1 MVSVNNVSLLFGS
14 FVLLDEVSF
23 LITRQERIG
32 LTGRN
37 GAGKSTLMKIIAG
50 LQEPTSGIVE
60 RPRELTV
67 GYLEQQMKVSDTTTV
82 LEEALTAF
90 AELRS
95 LEQDIEEMT
104 REIAERT
111 DYETDSY
118 HQLLDRMHEAGE
130 RHSILGGSDYVA
142 LTGQT
147 LNGLGFSAKEFN
159 RPTSELSGGWRMR
172 VELAK
177 ILLRKPDLILLDE
190 PTNHLDIESII
201 WLEGFLETYPGAVML
216 VSHDRTF
223 LDNVTHRTIEIS
235 LGKIYDYRVPY
246 TKYTVLRRE
255 RREQQTAAYRNQQK
269 MIDDTERFIERFRY
283 KPTKAIQ
290 VQSKIKQLKK
300 LERIEIEEE
309 DTSAINIRFS
319 PAPRSG
325 TVVVEADEAS
335 KRYGSHL
342 VLDRVS
348 MKIERGEKVAFVGR
362 NGEGK
367 TTLARMILGQ
377 VDFQGTLKSGH
388 NVNIGYFAQNQDEL
402 LDDDMTVFET
412 VDRIAVGDIRT
423 RLRDIL
429 GAFLFHGEDIDKK
442 VKVLSGGERSRLAIV
457 QLLLEPYNLLLLD
470 EPTNHLDIRS
480 KEILKQALKKFD
492 GTLIVV
498 SHDRDFL
505 DGLVEKVYEFR
516 NRKIRTHLGGIA
528 EFLRARKIESLRELE
543 RKSPAAGK
551 GYAAKAKVSMA
562 AGIRY
567 APAGEGGA
575 ATETGKAAQAKGS
588 AEAGMRYNPTGKE
601 SAAAGKSSAAAEKG
615 KSATAKGS
623 AAAGIG
629 YAPAGEGGAATGKGR
644 PPAGNG
650 SPAPENNGLS
660 AGNDNQGLTKVLSRA
675 KPGISYQ
682 EKKENERVHRRLK
695 KQVTE
700 VEAQITAT
708 EHEIAEMDARLASG
722 DPAVISD
729 PAFYSE
735 YEEKK
740 NRLEALMEN
749 WEEAHT
755 ELESFQTEYMNNYD
769 TV

>member
-50 LQEPTSGIVE
+50 MQDPTSGSIE
-60 RPRELTV
+60 RPRELTI

-82 LEEALTAF
+82 LEEALTSF
-90 AELRS
+90 TELRA
-95 LEQDIEEMT
+95 LEQEIADTT
-104 REIAERT
+104 REVAERT
-111 DYETDSY
+111 DYESDSY
-118 HQLLDRMHEAGE
+118 HQLLDRMHAAGE
-130 RHSILGGSDYVA
+130 RHQILGGSDYVA
-142 LTGQT
+142 VTGQT
-147 LNGLGFSAKEFN
+147 LTGLGFSPREFN
-159 RPTSELSGGWRMR
+159 RPTKELSGGWRMR

-201 WLEGFLETYPGAVML
+201 WLETFLETYPGAVIL

-223 LDNVTHRTIEIS
+223 LDNVTRRTIEIS

-246 TKYTVLRRE
+246 TKYTELRKE

-269 MIDDTERFIERFRY
+269 MIDDTEKFIERFRY
-283 KPTKAIQ
+283 KPTKAVQ

-300 LERIEIEEE
+300 LDRIEIEDE
-309 DTSAINIRFS
+309 DLSAMNIRFS

-342 VLDRVS
+342 VLDKIS

-377 VDFQGTLKSGH
+377 VDHEGVIKRGH
-388 NVNIGYFAQNQDEL
+388 NVSTGYFAQNQDEL
-402 LDDDMTVFET
+402 LNDELTVFET
-412 VDRIAVGDIRT
+412 VDRIARGDIRS
-423 RLRDIL
+423 RLRDLL
-429 GAFLFHGEDIDKK
+429 GAFLFGGEDIDKK

-480 KEILKQALKKFD
+480 KEILKKALIKFD

-505 DGLVEKVYEFR
+505 DGLVNKVFEFR
-516 NRKIRTHLGGIA
+516 NRKIRTHLGGIS
-528 EFLRARKIESLRELE
+528 EFLRSRKLESLRELE
-543 RKSPAAGK
+543 R
-551 GYAAKAKVSMA
+551 
-562 AGIRY
+562 R
-567 APAGEGGA
+567 
-575 ATETGKAAQAKGS
+575 
-588 AEAGMRYNPTGKE
+588 N
-601 SAAAGKSSAAAEKG
+601 
-615 KSATAKGS
+615 
-623 AAAGIG
+623 
-629 YAPAGEGGAATGKGR
+629 
-644 PPAGNG
+644 PPAGQKGAPQKGAGQRGAADKGATGNG
-650 SPAPENNGLS
+650 AARKNAVDKHPGQKGAGDKGAAINAADRKVADQRATGQTASDQRAASQAVPATESENPQQNSKMRYL
-660 AGNDNQGLTKVLSRA
+660 
-675 KPGISYQ
+675 
-682 EKKENERVHRRLK
+682 EKKETERVYRRIQR
-695 KQVTE
+695 QVHE
-700 VEAQITAT
+700 NEAEITKLEGEITA
-708 EHEIAEMDARLASG
+708 MNARLASG
-722 DPAVISD
+722 DPGAVSD
-729 PAFYSE
+729 PAFYEE
-735 YEEKK
+735 YEQKK
-740 NRLEALMEN
+740 QSLETLMQKWEEVHSELEAFM
-749 WEEAHT
+749 A
-755 ELESFQTEYMNNYD
+755 EYMSTD
-769 TV
+769 ESQRSSEDRT

>member
-50 LQEPTSGIVE
+50 LQEPTSGSVE

-95 LEQDIEEMT
+95 LERELTDMT
-104 REIAERT
+104 REISERT

-118 HQLLDRMHEAGE
+118 HQLLDRMHMAGE

-142 LTGQT
+142 LAGQT

-159 RPTSELSGGWRMR
+159 RPTRELSGGWRMR

-190 PTNHLDIESII
+190 PTNHLDIESIM
-201 WLEGFLETYPGAVML
+201 WLEGFLETYPGAVVL

-223 LDNVTHRTIEIS
+223 LDNVTRRTIEIS

-246 TKYTVLRRE
+246 TKYTELRRE
-255 RREQQTAAYRNQQK
+255 RREQQTAAFRNQQK
-269 MIDDTERFIERFRY
+269 MIEDTERFIERFRY
-283 KPTKAIQ
+283 KPTKSVQ

-300 LERIEIEEE
+300 LERIEIEDE
-309 DTSAINIRFS
+309 DTSAMNIRFS

-377 VDFQGTLKSGH
+377 IDFEGTLKRGH
-388 NVNIGYFAQNQDEL
+388 KVGIGYFAQNQDEL
-402 LDDDMTVFET
+402 LNDEMTVFET

-480 KEILKQALKKFD
+480 KEILKQALIKFD

-505 DGLVEKVYEFR
+505 DGLVDKVYEFR
-516 NRKIRTHLGGIA
+516 HRKIKTHLGGIA

-543 RKSPAAGK
+543 RKNPAAGK
-551 GYAAKAKVSMA
+551 G
-562 AGIRY
+562 G
-567 APAGEGGA
+567 P
-575 ATETGKAAQAKGS
+575 
-588 AEAGMRYNPTGKE
+588 
-601 SAAAGKSSAAAEKG
+601 AAGKG
-615 KSATAKGS
+615 GP
-623 AAAGIG
+623 AAGKG
-629 YAPAGEGGAATGKGR
+629 NTPAVKGNLTTGKGDPVAVKGSR
-644 PPAGNG
+644 APQQTG
-650 SPAPENNGLS
+650 SPAADGS
-660 AGNDNQGLTKVLSRA
+660 QTGTKMESRV
-675 KPGISYQ
+675 KTVTSYQ
-682 EKKENERVHRRLK
+682 EKKETERVHRRLQ

-700 VEAQITAT
+700 AEASITAT
-708 EHEIAEMDARLASG
+708 EHEIAEMDALLAAG
-722 DPAVISD
+722 DPAVVND
-729 PAFYSE
+729 PAFYSA
-735 YEEKK
+735 YDEKK
-740 NRLEALMEN
+740 KRLEALMEQ
-749 WEEAHT
+749 WENAHT
-755 ELESFQTEYMNNYD
+755 ELESFQNEYMNTND

>member
-50 LQEPTSGIVE
+50 MQDPTSGSIE
-60 RPRELTV
+60 RPRELTI

-82 LEEALTAF
+82 LEEALTSF
-90 AELRS
+90 TELRA
-95 LEQDIEEMT
+95 LEQEMADTT
-104 REIAERT
+104 REVAERT
-111 DYETDSY
+111 DFETDSY
-118 HQLLDRMHEAGE
+118 HQLLDRMHAAGE
-130 RHSILGGSDYVA
+130 RHQILGGSDYVA
-142 LTGQT
+142 VTGQT
-147 LNGLGFSAKEFN
+147 LTGLGFSPHEFN
-159 RPTSELSGGWRMR
+159 RPTKELSGGWRMR

-201 WLEGFLETYPGAVML
+201 WLETFLETYPGAVIL

-223 LDNVTHRTIEIS
+223 LDNVTRRTIEIS

-246 TKYTVLRRE
+246 TRYTELRKE

-269 MIDDTERFIERFRY
+269 MIDDTEKFIERFRY
-283 KPTKAIQ
+283 KPTKAVQ

-300 LERIEIEEE
+300 LDRIEIEDE
-309 DTSAINIRFS
+309 DLSAMNIRFS

-342 VLDRVS
+342 VLDKIS

-377 VDFQGTLKSGH
+377 VDHEGLIKRGH
-388 NVNIGYFAQNQDEL
+388 NVSTGYFAQNQDEL
-402 LDDDMTVFET
+402 LNDELTVFET
-412 VDRIAVGDIRT
+412 VDRIARGDIRS
-423 RLRDIL
+423 RLRDLL
-429 GAFLFHGEDIDKK
+429 GAFLFGGEDIDKK

-480 KEILKQALKKFD
+480 KEILKKALIKFD

-505 DGLVEKVYEFR
+505 DGLVNKVFEFR
-516 NRKIRTHLGGIA
+516 NRKIRTHLGGIS
-528 EFLRARKIESLRELE
+528 EFLRSRKLESLRELE
-543 RKSPAAGK
+543 R
-551 GYAAKAKVSMA
+551 
-562 AGIRY
+562 R
-567 APAGEGGA
+567 
-575 ATETGKAAQAKGS
+575 
-588 AEAGMRYNPTGKE
+588 N
-601 SAAAGKSSAAAEKG
+601 
-615 KSATAKGS
+615 
-623 AAAGIG
+623 
-629 YAPAGEGGAATGKGR
+629 
-644 PPAGNG
+644 PPAGQKGAPQKGAGQRGAADKGATGNG
-650 SPAPENNGLS
+650 AARKNAVDKHPGQKGAGDKGAAINAADRKVADQRATGQTASDETATSPAVAVNESENPQQNSKMRYL
-660 AGNDNQGLTKVLSRA
+660 
-675 KPGISYQ
+675 
-682 EKKENERVHRRLK
+682 EKKETERVYRRIQR
-695 KQVTE
+695 QVHE
-700 VEAQITAT
+700 NEAEITKLEGEITA
-708 EHEIAEMDARLASG
+708 MNARLASG
-722 DPAVISD
+722 DPGAVND
-729 PAFYSE
+729 PAFYEE
-735 YEEKK
+735 YEQKK
-740 NRLEALMEN
+740 QSLETLMQQ
-749 WEEAHT
+749 WEEAHS
-755 ELESFQTEYMNNYD
+755 ELEAFMAEYMSTD
-769 TV
+769 ESQRSSDDSR

>member
-1 MVSVNNVSLLFGS
+1 
-14 FVLLDEVSF
+14 
-23 LITRQERIG
+23 
-32 LTGRN
+32 
-37 GAGKSTLMKIIAG
+37 
-50 LQEPTSGIVE
+50 
-60 RPRELTV
+60 
-67 GYLEQQMKVSDTTTV
+67 MKVSDTTTV

-130 RHSILGGSDYVA
+130 RHSILGGSDYVV

-159 RPTSELSGGWRMR
+159 RPTSELSGGWPMR

-290 VQSKIKQLKK
+290 VQSKIKQLRK

-367 TTLARMILGQ
+367 TTLARMILDQ
-377 VDFQGTLKSGH
+377 VDFQGTLKRGH

-551 GYAAKAKVSMA
+551 GYTAKAKVSMA

-575 ATETGKAAQAKGS
+575 ATETGKAAHAKGS

-740 NRLEALMEN
+740 NRLEALMEK

>member
-50 LQEPTSGIVE
+50 LQDPTSGSVE
-60 RPRELTV
+60 RPREMTI

-95 LEQDIEEMT
+95 LERDIADMT

-118 HQLLDRMHEAGE
+118 HQLLDRMHTAGE
-130 RHSILGGSDYVA
+130 RHSLLGGSDYVA
-142 LTGQT
+142 LAGQT
-147 LNGLGFSAKEFN
+147 LSGLGFSAREFN
-159 RPTSELSGGWRMR
+159 RPTRELSGGWRMR

-190 PTNHLDIESII
+190 PTNHLDIESIM
-201 WLEGFLETYPGAVML
+201 WLEGFLETYPGAVVL

-223 LDNVTHRTIEIS
+223 LDNVTRRTIEIS
-235 LGKIYDYRVPY
+235 LGRIYDYRVPY

-269 MIDDTERFIERFRY
+269 MIEDTEKFIERFRY
-283 KPTKAIQ
+283 KPTKAVQ

-300 LERIEIEEE
+300 LERIEIEDE
-309 DTSAINIRFS
+309 DTSAMNIRFS

-335 KRYGSHL
+335 KRYGNHL
-342 VLDRVS
+342 VLDRIS
-348 MKIERGEKVAFVGR
+348 LKIERGEKVAFVGR

-377 VDFQGTLKSGH
+377 VDFEGILKRGH
-388 NVNIGYFAQNQDEL
+388 NVGIGYFAQNQDEL
-402 LDDDMTVFET
+402 LNDDMTVFET

-429 GAFLFHGEDIDKK
+429 GAFLFHGDDIDKK

-480 KEILKQALKKFD
+480 KEILKQALIKFD

-505 DGLVEKVYEFR
+505 DGLVTKVYEFR
-516 NRKIRTHLGGIA
+516 HRKIKTHLGGIA

-543 RKSPAAGK
+543 KKSPPVAK
-551 GYAAKAKVSMA
+551 GGSGADLKVSAVTKGNQSEKVGQSM
-562 AGIRY
+562 
-567 APAGEGGA
+567 
-575 ATETGKAAQAKGS
+575 AKGS
-588 AEAGMRYNPTGKE
+588 RPAKDSQSESRSAPDANGNQGAGAVP
-601 SAAAGKSSAAAEKG
+601 
-615 KSATAKGS
+615 
-623 AAAGIG
+623 
-629 YAPAGEGGAATGKGR
+629 
-644 PPAGNG
+644 PPA
-650 SPAPENNGLS
+650 PKAALS
-660 AGNDNQGLTKVLSRA
+660 YL
-675 KPGISYQ
+675 
-682 EKKENERVHRRLK
+682 EKKETERVHRRLQ
-695 KQVTE
+695 KQVN
-700 VEAQITAT
+700 EAEGQITAT
-708 EHEIAEMDARLASG
+708 EQEIAAMDARLAAG
-722 DPAVISD
+722 DPAVVSD
-729 PAFYSE
+729 PAFYSA
-735 YEEKK
+735 YEEQKK
-740 NRLEALMEN
+740 KLEALMEQ
-749 WEEAHT
+749 WENAHA
-755 ELESFQTEYMNNYD
+755 ELESFRTEYMNTND

>member
-50 LQEPTSGIVE
+50 MQDPTSGSIE
-60 RPRELTV
+60 RPRELTI

-82 LEEALTAF
+82 LEEALTSF
-90 AELRS
+90 TELRA
-95 LEQDIEEMT
+95 LEQEIADTT
-104 REIAERT
+104 REVAERT
-111 DYETDSY
+111 DYESDSY
-118 HQLLDRMHEAGE
+118 HQLLDRMHAAGE
-130 RHSILGGSDYVA
+130 RHQILGGSDYVA
-142 LTGQT
+142 VTGQT
-147 LNGLGFSAKEFN
+147 LTGLGFSPQEFN
-159 RPTSELSGGWRMR
+159 RPTKELSGGWRMR

-201 WLEGFLETYPGAVML
+201 WLETFLETYPGAVIL

-223 LDNVTHRTIEIS
+223 LDNVTRRTIEIS

-246 TKYTVLRRE
+246 TRYTELRKE

-269 MIDDTERFIERFRY
+269 MIDDTEKFIERFRY
-283 KPTKAIQ
+283 KPTKAVQ

-300 LERIEIEEE
+300 LDRIEIEDE
-309 DTSAINIRFS
+309 DLSAMNIRFS

-342 VLDRVS
+342 VLDKIS

-377 VDFQGTLKSGH
+377 VDHDGVIKRGH
-388 NVNIGYFAQNQDEL
+388 NVSTGYFAQNQDEL
-402 LDDDMTVFET
+402 LNDELTVFET
-412 VDRIAVGDIRT
+412 VDRIARGDIRS
-423 RLRDIL
+423 RLRDLL

-480 KEILKQALKKFD
+480 KEILKKALIKFD

-505 DGLVEKVYEFR
+505 DGLVNKVFEFR
-516 NRKIRTHLGGIA
+516 NRKIRTHLGGIS
-528 EFLRARKIESLRELE
+528 EFLRSRKLESLRELE
-543 RKSPAAGK
+543 RRNPAPSQKVVVAKTKLPKTEAPKKAG
-551 GYAAKAKVSMA
+551 ARA
-562 AGIRY
+562 
-567 APAGEGGA
+567 
-575 ATETGKAAQAKGS
+575 AAQG
-588 AEAGMRYNPTGKE
+588 EAAQKKATPKRAAQGEPTSME
-601 SAAAGKSSAAAEKG
+601 
-615 KSATAKGS
+615 TAQV
-623 AAAGIG
+623 ITDPVTE
-629 YAPAGEGGAATGKGR
+629 APQQNSKM
-644 PPAGNG
+644 
-650 SPAPENNGLS
+650 LY
-660 AGNDNQGLTKVLSRA
+660 L
-675 KPGISYQ
+675 
-682 EKKENERVHRRLK
+682 EKKENERVYRRLQR
-695 KQVTE
+695 QVHE
-700 VEAQITAT
+700 NEAEITKM
-708 EHEIAEMDARLASG
+708 EGEMAAMNSRLASG
-722 DPAVISD
+722 DPGAVND
-729 PAFYSE
+729 PAFYEE
-735 YEEKK
+735 YEQKK
-740 NRLEALMEN
+740 QSLETLMQKWEEVHGELEAFM
-749 WEEAHT
+749 
-755 ELESFQTEYMNNYD
+755 TEYMSTD
-769 TV
+769 ES

>member
-1 MVSVNNVSLLFGS
+1 
-14 FVLLDEVSF
+14 
-23 LITRQERIG
+23 
-32 LTGRN
+32 
-37 GAGKSTLMKIIAG
+37 
-50 LQEPTSGIVE
+50 
-60 RPRELTV
+60 
-67 GYLEQQMKVSDTTTV
+67 
-82 LEEALTAF
+82 
-90 AELRS
+90 
-95 LEQDIEEMT
+95 
-104 REIAERT
+104 
-111 DYETDSY
+111 
-118 HQLLDRMHEAGE
+118 
-130 RHSILGGSDYVA
+130 
-142 LTGQT
+142 
-147 LNGLGFSAKEFN
+147 
-159 RPTSELSGGWRMR
+159 
-172 VELAK
+172 
-177 ILLRKPDLILLDE
+177 
-190 PTNHLDIESII
+190 
-201 WLEGFLETYPGAVML
+201 
-216 VSHDRTF
+216 
-223 LDNVTHRTIEIS
+223 
-235 LGKIYDYRVPY
+235 
-246 TKYTVLRRE
+246 
-255 RREQQTAAYRNQQK
+255 

-290 VQSKIKQLKK
+290 VQSKIKQLRK

-367 TTLARMILGQ
+367 TTLARMILDQ
-377 VDFQGTLKSGH
+377 VDFQGTLKRGH

-588 AEAGMRYNPTGKE
+588 AEAGMGD
-601 SAAAGKSSAAAEKG
+601 
-615 KSATAKGS
+615 
-623 AAAGIG
+623 
-629 YAPAGEGGAATGKGR
+629 APAGEGGAATGKGR

-650 SPAPENNGLS
+650 SPAPGKNGLS
-660 AGNDNQGLTKVLSRA
+660 AENDNQGLTKVLSRA

-740 NRLEALMEN
+740 NRLEALMEK

>member
-1 MVSVNNVSLLFGS
+1 
-14 FVLLDEVSF
+14 
-23 LITRQERIG
+23 
-32 LTGRN
+32 
-37 GAGKSTLMKIIAG
+37 
-50 LQEPTSGIVE
+50 
-60 RPRELTV
+60 
-67 GYLEQQMKVSDTTTV
+67 
-82 LEEALTAF
+82 
-90 AELRS
+90 
-95 LEQDIEEMT
+95 
-104 REIAERT
+104 
-111 DYETDSY
+111 
-118 HQLLDRMHEAGE
+118 
-130 RHSILGGSDYVA
+130 
-142 LTGQT
+142 
-147 LNGLGFSAKEFN
+147 
-159 RPTSELSGGWRMR
+159 
-172 VELAK
+172 
-177 ILLRKPDLILLDE
+177 
-190 PTNHLDIESII
+190 
-201 WLEGFLETYPGAVML
+201 
-216 VSHDRTF
+216 
-223 LDNVTHRTIEIS
+223 
-235 LGKIYDYRVPY
+235 
-246 TKYTVLRRE
+246 
-255 RREQQTAAYRNQQK
+255 
-269 MIDDTERFIERFRY
+269 
-283 KPTKAIQ
+283 
-290 VQSKIKQLKK
+290 
-300 LERIEIEEE
+300 
-309 DTSAINIRFS
+309 
-319 PAPRSG
+319 
-325 TVVVEADEAS
+325 
-335 KRYGSHL
+335 
-342 VLDRVS
+342 

-367 TTLARMILGQ
+367 TTLARMILDQ
-377 VDFQGTLKSGH
+377 VDFQGTLKRGH

-551 GYAAKAKVSMA
+551 GYAAKAREYTPAGEDGAVA
-562 AGIRY
+562 AKGY
-567 APAGEGGA
+567 KPAGEGSVA
-575 ATETGKAAQAKGS
+575 AEKGKTAQAKGS
-588 AEAGMRYNPTGKE
+588 KEAGKGYAPTGKD
-601 SAAAGKSSAAAEKG
+601 SAAAGEISTAAEKG
-615 KSATAKGS
+615 KP
-623 AAAGIG
+623 AA
-629 YAPAGEGGAATGKGR
+629 GKGR

-650 SPAPENNGLS
+650 SPAPEKNGLS
-660 AGNDNQGLTKVLSRA
+660 AGNDNQGFTKVLSQA

-722 DPAVISD
+722 DQAVMSD

-740 NRLEALMEN
+740 NRLEALMEK
-749 WEEAHT
+749 WEKAHT